1 MIKKMNSFP
10 ELVCTFVTKKK
21 LDYKKLINFFS
32 KIQNTND
39 YKILSN
45 RALDLYCAEISKKNQ
60 NKLRKFCIKNKIDVC
75 IQKAKWRKKKIFL
88 ADMDAT
94 MIKDETLDN
103 LVKIAGIKVDID
115 KLSKLAM
122 DGKISLRDTL
132 KFRVSYLKGKS
143 AQLIKRVIK
152 KIRFNEGSKV
162 LVKTLN
168 KNGYHTSLV
177 TGGFQPI
184 STYVGKVL
192 GFKKVISNRFV
203 IKNNK
208 FTGEYIPITGK
219 QNSKLVYLNEICKEK
234 KLDKL
239 KHALAV
245 GDGANDLGMLQN
257 SGLGIGYHS
266 HQIVKKSVENHIQ
279 FTDLK
284 TILFYLGFTEKEFS
298 K

>member
-1 MIKKMNSFP
+1 
-10 ELVCTFVTKKK
+10 VTKKK

-103 LVKIAGIKVDID
+103 LVKIAGIKADID

-143 AQLIKRVIK
+143 TQLIKRVIK

-168 KNGYHTSLV
+168 RNGYHTSLV

-184 STYVGKVL
+184 STYVGRVL

-219 QNSKLVYLNEICKEK
+219 QNSKLVYLNQICKEK

>member
-1 MIKKMNSFP
+1 MNSSS
-10 ELVCTFVTKKK
+10 ELVCTFVSKKK
-21 LDYKKLINFFS
+21 LDYKKIINFFS
-32 KIQNTND
+32 KIQNTNS
-39 YKILSN
+39 YKILSD
-45 RALDLYCAEISKKNQ
+45 RALDLYCEDISKKN
-60 NKLRKFCIKNKIDVC
+60 KDRLRQFCFKKKIDIC
-75 IQKAKWRKKKIFL
+75 IQKSKWRKKKIFL

-103 LVKIAGIKVDID
+103 LVKIAGIKADID

-143 AQLIKRVIK
+143 TQLIKRVIK
-152 KIRFNEGSKV
+152 KIRFNEGSKI

-192 GFKKVISNRFV
+192 GFKKVVSNRFV

-219 QNSKLVYLNEICKEK
+219 QNSKLVYLNEICKER

-266 HQIVKKSVENHIQ
+266 HQIVKKLVDNQIQ

>member
-1 MIKKMNSFP
+1 MNSSS

-45 RALDLYCAEISKKNQ
+45 RALDLYCAEINKKNQ

-103 LVKIAGIKVDID
+103 LVKIAGIKADID

-143 AQLIKRVIK
+143 TKLIKQVIK

-168 KNGYHTSLV
+168 QNGYHTSLV

-184 STYVGKVL
+184 STYVGRVL

-219 QNSKLVYLNEICKEK
+219 QNSKLVYLNQICKEK

>member
-1 MIKKMNSFP
+1 MNSSS
-10 ELVCTFVTKKK
+10 ELVCTFVTKNK
-21 LDYKKLINFFS
+21 LDYKKIINFFS
-32 KIQNTND
+32 KIQNTNN
-39 YKILSN
+39 YKILSD
-45 RALDLYCAEISKKNQ
+45 RALDLYCEDINKKN
-60 NKLRKFCIKNKIDVC
+60 KDILRKFCFKNKIDIC
-75 IQKAKWRKKKIFL
+75 IQKTKWRKKKIFL

-103 LVKIAGIKVDID
+103 LVKIAGIKADID

-143 AQLIKRVIK
+143 TQLIKRVVK
-152 KIRFNEGSKV
+152 KIRFNDGSNV

-192 GFKKVISNRFV
+192 GFKKVVSNRFV

-234 KLDKL
+234 KLNKL

-266 HQIVKKSVENHIQ
+266 HQIVKKLVDNQIQ

>member
-1 MIKKMNSFP
+1 MNSSS

-32 KIQNTND
+32 KIQNTKD

-45 RALDLYCAEISKKNQ
+45 RALDLYCEEISKKNQ
-60 NKLRKFCIKNKIDVC
+60 NKLRTFCFKNKIDVC
-75 IQKAKWRKKKIFL
+75 IQKSKWRKKKIFL

-103 LVKIAGIKVDID
+103 LVKIAGIKADID

-143 AQLIKRVIK
+143 TKLIKR
-152 KIRFNEGSKV
+152 
-162 LVKTLN
+162 
-168 KNGYHTSLV
+168 
-177 TGGFQPI
+177 
-184 STYVGKVL
+184 
-192 GFKKVISNRFV
+192 V

-219 QNSKLVYLNEICKEK
+219 QNSKLVYLNEVCKKK
-234 KLDKL
+234 KLDKI
-239 KHALAV
+239 KHAISV
-245 GDGANDLGMLQN
+245 GEYF
-257 SGLGIGYHS
+257 I
-266 HQIVKKSVENHIQ
+266 IVSVLN
-279 FTDLK
+279 F
-284 TILFYLGFTEKEFS
+284 
-298 K
+298 

>member
-1 MIKKMNSFP
+1 MNSSS
-10 ELVCTFVTKKK
+10 ELVCTFVTKNK
-21 LDYKKLINFFS
+21 LEYKKIINFFS
-32 KIQNTND
+32 RIQNTKD
-39 YKILSN
+39 YKILSD
-45 RALDLYCAEISKKNQ
+45 RALDLYCEDISRKN
-60 NKLRKFCIKNKIDVC
+60 KDRLRQFCFKNKIDVC
-75 IQKAKWRKKKIFL
+75 IQKSKWRKKKIFL

-103 LVKIAGIKVDID
+103 LVKIAGIKADID

-143 AQLIKRVIK
+143 TQLIKRVIK
-152 KIRFNEGSKV
+152 KIRFNEGSKI

-192 GFKKVISNRFV
+192 GFKKVVSNRFI
-203 IKNNK
+203 IKKNK

-219 QNSKLVYLNEICKEK
+219 QNSKLVYLNEICKMK
-234 KLDKL
+234 KLEKL

-266 HQIVKKSVENHIQ
+266 HQIVKKLVENQIQ
-279 FTDLK
+279 FTDLR

>member
-1 MIKKMNSFP
+1 MSSSS
-10 ELVCTFVTKKK
+10 ELVCTFVTKEK

-32 KIQNTND
+32 KIQNTNN

-45 RALDLYCAEISKKNQ
+45 RALDLYCEDISSKNG
-60 NKLRKFCIKNKIDVC
+60 NRLRKFCYKNKIDVC

-122 DGKISLRDTL
+122 DGKITLRDTL

-143 AQLIKRVIK
+143 TKLIKRVLK
-152 KIRFNEGSKV
+152 KIRFNQGSKV

-219 QNSKLVYLNEICKEK
+219 QNSKLVYLNQICKEK
-234 KLDKL
+234 KLNKL

-266 HQIVKKSVENHIQ
+266 HAIVKKSIENQIQ

>member
-1 MIKKMNSFP
+1 MNNSS

-21 LDYKKLINFFS
+21 LDYKKVINFFS

-39 YKILSN
+39 YKILSQ
-45 RALDLYCAEISKKNQ
+45 RALDLYCENINKKNQ
-60 NKLRKFCIKNKIDVC
+60 DKLRKFCFKNKIDVC

-103 LVKIAGIKVDID
+103 LVKIAEIKADID

-143 AQLIKRVIK
+143 TQLIKRVVK
-152 KIRFNEGSKV
+152 KIRFNKGSKV

-184 STYVGKVL
+184 STFVGKVL
-192 GFKKVISNRFV
+192 GFRKVISNRFV

-239 KHALAV
+239 KHAIAV
-245 GDGANDLGMLQN
+245 GDGANDLGMLRN

-266 HQIVKKSVENHIQ
+266 HQIVKKLVDNQIQ

>member
-1 MIKKMNSFP
+1 MSSSS

-21 LDYKKLINFFS
+21 LDYKNLINFFS

-45 RALDLYCAEISKKNQ
+45 RALDFYCGDISSKNK
-60 NKLRKFCIKNKIDVC
+60 NRLRKFCYKNKIDVC

-122 DGKISLRDTL
+122 DGKITLRDTL

-143 AQLIKRVIK
+143 TQLIKRVLK

-162 LVKTLN
+162 LIKTLN

-192 GFKKVISNRFV
+192 GFKKVISNKFV

-219 QNSKLVYLNEICKEK
+219 QNSKLVYLNQICKEK
-234 KLDKL
+234 KLNKL

-266 HQIVKKSVENHIQ
+266 HAIVKKTIENQIH

-284 TILFYLGFTEKEFS
+284 TILFYLGFSEKEFS

>member
-1 MIKKMNSFP
+1 MSSSS

-45 RALDLYCAEISKKNQ
+45 RALDLYCGDISSKNK
-60 NKLRKFCIKNKIDVC
+60 NRLRKFCYENKIDVC

-94 MIKDETLDN
+94 MIKNETLDN
-103 LVKIAGIKVDID
+103 LVKLAGIKVNID

-143 AQLIKRVIK
+143 TQLIKRVLK

-219 QNSKLVYLNEICKEK
+219 QNSKLIYLNQICKEK

-245 GDGANDLGMLQN
+245 GDGSNDLGMLLN

-266 HQIVKKSVENHIQ
+266 HAIVKKSIENQIQ

>member
-1 MIKKMNSFP
+1 MNSSS
-10 ELVCTFVTKKK
+10 ELVCTFVTKNK
-21 LDYKKLINFFS
+21 LDYKRIINFFS

-39 YKILSN
+39 YKILAN
-45 RALDLYCAEISKKNQ
+45 RALDLYCVDISKKN
-60 NKLRKFCIKNKIDVC
+60 KDRLRKFCFKNKIDVC

-103 LVKIAGIKVDID
+103 LVKIAGIKADID

-143 AQLIKRVIK
+143 TQLIKKVIK

-192 GFKKVISNRFV
+192 GFRKVISNRFV

-219 QNSKLVYLNEICKEK
+219 QNSKLVYLNEICKVK

-266 HQIVKKSVENHIQ
+266 HQIVKKLVDNQIQ

-284 TILFYLGFTEKEFS
+284 TILFYLGFAEKEFS

>member
-1 MIKKMNSFP
+1 MSSSS

-21 LDYKKLINFFS
+21 LVYKNLINFFS
-32 KIQNTND
+32 KIQNTNN

-45 RALDLYCAEISKKNQ
+45 RALDFYCGDISSKNK
-60 NKLRKFCIKNKIDVC
+60 NRLRKFCYKNKIDVC
-75 IQKAKWRKKKIFL
+75 IQKTKWRKKKIFL

-122 DGKISLRDTL
+122 DGKITLRDTL

-143 AQLIKRVIK
+143 TQLIKRVLK

-219 QNSKLVYLNEICKEK
+219 QNSKLVYLNKICREK
-234 KLDKL
+234 KFNKL
-239 KHALAV
+239 KHSLAV

-266 HQIVKKSVENHIQ
+266 HAIVKKNIENQIY

-284 TILFYLGFTEKEFS
+284 TVLFYLGFTEKEFS

>member
-1 MIKKMNSFP
+1 MNSSS
-10 ELVCTFVTKKK
+10 ELVCTFVSKKK
-21 LDYKKLINFFS
+21 LDYKKIINFFS

-39 YKILSN
+39 YKILSH
-45 RALDLYCAEISKKNQ
+45 RALDLYCEDISKKN
-60 NKLRKFCIKNKIDVC
+60 KDRLRKFCFNNKIDVC

-103 LVKIAGIKVDID
+103 LVKIAGIKADID

-143 AQLIKRVIK
+143 TQLIKRVIK
-152 KIRFNEGSKV
+152 KIRFNEGSKI

-192 GFKKVISNRFV
+192 GFKKVVSNRFV

-219 QNSKLVYLNEICKEK
+219 QNSKLVYLNEICKER

-266 HQIVKKSVENHIQ
+266 HQIVKKLVDNQIQ

>member
-1 MIKKMNSFP
+1 MNSSS

-21 LDYKKLINFFS
+21 LDYKKVINFFS
-32 KIQNTND
+32 KIQNTKD
-39 YKILSN
+39 YKILSQ
-45 RALDLYCAEISKKNQ
+45 RALDLYCEDISKKN
-60 NKLRKFCIKNKIDVC
+60 KDRLRKFCFKNKIDVC
-75 IQKAKWRKKKIFL
+75 IQKSKLRKKKIFL

-103 LVKIAGIKVDID
+103 LVKIAGIKADID

-143 AQLIKRVIK
+143 TQLIKRVIK
-152 KIRFNEGSKV
+152 KIRFNEGSKI
-162 LVKTLN
+162 LIKTLN

-192 GFKKVISNRFV
+192 GFKKVVSNRFV

-219 QNSKLVYLNEICKEK
+219 QNSKLVYLNEICMEK

-266 HQIVKKSVENHIQ
+266 HQIVKKLVDNQIQ

>member
-1 MIKKMNSFP
+1 MNSSSK
-10 ELVCTFVTKKK
+10 LVCTFVTKKK

-45 RALDLYCAEISKKNQ
+45 RALDLYCGDISKKKQDRVRN
-60 NKLRKFCIKNKIDVC
+60 FCFKNRIDIC
-75 IQKAKWRKKKIFL
+75 IQKTKWRKKKIFL

-103 LVKIAGIKVDID
+103 IVKIAGIKTDID

-143 AQLIKRVIK
+143 TKLIKRVIK

-177 TGGFQPI
+177 TGSFQPI
-184 STYVGKVL
+184 ATYVGKVL
-192 GFKKVISNRFV
+192 CFKKVISNRFV

-219 QNSKLVYLNEICKEK
+219 QNSKLLYLNEICKKK
-234 KLDKL
+234 KLDKI
-239 KHALAV
+239 KYALAV

-257 SGLGIGYHS
+257 SGLGIGYNS
-266 HQIVKKSVENHIQ
+266 HQIVKKSVDNHIQ

>member
-1 MIKKMNSFP
+1 MSSSS

-45 RALDLYCAEISKKNQ
+45 RALDLYCGDISSKNK
-60 NKLRKFCIKNKIDVC
+60 NRLRKFCYENKIDVC
-75 IQKAKWRKKKIFL
+75 IQKVKWRKKKIFL

-103 LVKIAGIKVDID
+103 LVKLAGIKVNID

-143 AQLIKRVIK
+143 TQLIKRVLK

-219 QNSKLVYLNEICKEK
+219 QNSKLIYLNQICKEK

-245 GDGANDLGMLQN
+245 GDGSNDLGMLLN

-266 HQIVKKSVENHIQ
+266 HAIVKKSIENQIQ

>member
-1 MIKKMNSFP
+1 MNSSS

-21 LDYKKLINFFS
+21 LDYKKVIYFFS
-32 KIQNTND
+32 KIQNATD
-39 YKILSN
+39 YKILSS
-45 RALDLYCAEISKKNQ
+45 RAIDLYCEDINKKNQ
-60 NKLRKFCIKNKIDVC
+60 DKLRKFCFKNKIDIC
-75 IQKAKWRKKKIFL
+75 IQKSKWRKKKIFL

-103 LVKIAGIKVDID
+103 LVKIAGIKADID

-143 AQLIKRVIK
+143 TKLLKRVIK
-152 KIRFNEGSKV
+152 KIKFNEGSRV

-192 GFKKVISNRFV
+192 GFKKVISNKFV
-203 IKNNK
+203 MKNNK
-208 FTGEYIPITGK
+208 FTGDYIPITGK
-219 QNSKLVYLNEICKEK
+219 QNSKLAYLNEICKEK
-234 KLDKL
+234 KLDKI

-266 HQIVKKSVENHIQ
+266 HQIIKKAVSNHIQ
-279 FTDLK
+279 FTDLRS
-284 TILFYLGFTEKEFS
+284 ILFYLGFTEKEFS

>member
-1 MIKKMNSFP
+1 MSSSS

-21 LDYKKLINFFS
+21 LDYKKLTNFFS

-45 RALDLYCAEISKKNQ
+45 RALDLYCGDISSKN
-60 NKLRKFCIKNKIDVC
+60 KIRLRKFCYKNKIDVC

-103 LVKIAGIKVDID
+103 LVKLAGMKVNID

-143 AQLIKRVIK
+143 TNLIKRVIK

-184 STYVGKVL
+184 STHVGKVL
-192 GFKKVISNRFV
+192 GFKKAISNKFV
-203 IKNNK
+203 IKNKK

-219 QNSKLVYLNEICKEK
+219 QNSKLAYLNEICKKK
-234 KLDKL
+234 KLNKL
-239 KHALAV
+239 KHVLAV
-245 GDGANDLGMLQN
+245 GDGANDLGMLHN
-257 SGLGIGYHS
+257 SGLGIGYYS
-266 HQIVKKSVENHIQ
+266 HAIVKKTIENQIH

>member
-1 MIKKMNSFP
+1 MNSSS

-21 LDYKKLINFFS
+21 LDYKKVINFFS

-39 YKILSN
+39 YKILSQ
-45 RALDLYCAEISKKNQ
+45 RALDLYCENINKKNQ
-60 NKLRKFCIKNKIDVC
+60 DKLRKFCFKNKIDVC
-75 IQKAKWRKKKIFL
+75 IQKAKLRKKKIFL

-103 LVKIAGIKVDID
+103 LVKIAGIKADID

-143 AQLIKRVIK
+143 TQLIKRVVK
-152 KIRFNEGSKV
+152 KIRFNKGSKV

-184 STYVGKVL
+184 STFVGKVL
-192 GFKKVISNRFV
+192 GFRKVISNRFV

-239 KHALAV
+239 KHVIAV

>member
-1 MIKKMNSFP
+1 MNSSS
-10 ELVCTFVTKKK
+10 ELVCTFVAKNKLNHKKI
-21 LDYKKLINFFS
+21 INFFS
-32 KIQNTND
+32 KIENTND
-39 YKILSN
+39 YKILSI
-45 RALDLYCAEISKKNQ
+45 RALDLYCDDISKINR
-60 NKLRKFCIKNKIDVC
+60 NRLRNFCFKNKIDIC
-75 IQKAKWRKKKIFL
+75 IQLAKWRKKKIFL

-103 LVKIAGIKVDID
+103 LVKFAGIKVDID

-122 DGKISLRDTL
+122 DGKISLRETL
-132 KFRVSYLKGKS
+132 KSRVSYLKGKS
-143 AQLIKRVIK
+143 AMFIKQVIS

-162 LVKTLN
+162 LLTTLN
-168 KNGYHTSLV
+168 KNGYHTNLV

-184 STYVGKVL
+184 STYVGKFL

-208 FTGEYIPITGK
+208 FTGEYIPTTGK
-219 QNSKLVYLNEICKEK
+219 QNSKLVYLNEICKQK
-234 KLDKL
+234 KLNKFKD
-239 KHALAV
+239 AICV
-245 GDGANDLGMLQN
+245 GDGANDLGILQN
-257 SGLGIGYHS
+257 SGLGIGYYPHS
-266 HQIVKKSVENHIQ
+266 IVKKAVDNNIQ

>member
-1 MIKKMNSFP
+1 MSSSS

-21 LDYKKLINFFS
+21 LDYKKLTNFFS

-45 RALDLYCAEISKKNQ
+45 RALDLYCGDISSKN
-60 NKLRKFCIKNKIDVC
+60 KIRLRKFCYKNKIDVC

-103 LVKIAGIKVDID
+103 LVKLAGMKVNID

-143 AQLIKRVIK
+143 TNLIKRVIK

-184 STYVGKVL
+184 STHVGKVL
-192 GFKKVISNRFV
+192 GFKKAISNKFV
-203 IKNNK
+203 IKNKK

-219 QNSKLVYLNEICKEK
+219 QNSKIVYLNEICKKK
-234 KLDKL
+234 KLNKL
-239 KHALAV
+239 KHVLAV
-245 GDGANDLGMLQN
+245 GDGANDLGMLHN
-257 SGLGIGYHS
+257 SGLGIGYYS
-266 HQIVKKSVENHIQ
+266 HAIVKKTIENQIH

>member
-1 MIKKMNSFP
+1 MSSSS

-21 LDYKKLINFFS
+21 LDYKNLINFFS

-45 RALDLYCAEISKKNQ
+45 RALDFYCGDISSKNK
-60 NKLRKFCIKNKIDVC
+60 NRLRKFCYKNKIDVC

-122 DGKISLRDTL
+122 DGKITLRDTL

-143 AQLIKRVIK
+143 TQLIKRVLK
-152 KIRFNEGSKV
+152 KIKFNEGSKV

-219 QNSKLVYLNEICKEK
+219 QNSKLVYLNQICKEK
-234 KLDKL
+234 KLNKL
-239 KHALAV
+239 NHSLAV
-245 GDGANDLGMLQN
+245 GDGANDLGMLRN

-266 HQIVKKSVENHIQ
+266 HAIVKKTIENQIH

-284 TILFYLGFTEKEFS
+284 TILFYLGFSEKEFS

>member
-1 MIKKMNSFP
+1 MNSSS

-21 LDYKKLINFFS
+21 LDYKTIINFFS

-45 RALDLYCAEISKKNQ
+45 RALDIYCMDISSKNK
-60 NKLRKFCIKNKIDVC
+60 NRLRKFCYENKIDVC

-103 LVKIAGIKVDID
+103 LVKLAGIKVDID

-132 KFRVSYLKGKS
+132 KFRVSYLKS
-143 AQLIKRVIK
+143 RSTNLIKRVIK
-152 KIRFNEGSKV
+152 KIRFNEGSKI

-192 GFKKVISNRFV
+192 GFKKVISNKFV

-234 KLDKL
+234 KLNKI

-257 SGLGIGYHS
+257 SGLGIGYYS
-266 HQIVKKSVENHIQ
+266 HAIVKKSIENQIQ

>member
-1 MIKKMNSFP
+1 
-10 ELVCTFVTKKK
+10 
-21 LDYKKLINFFS
+21 
-32 KIQNTND
+32 
-39 YKILSN
+39 
-45 RALDLYCAEISKKNQ
+45 
-60 NKLRKFCIKNKIDVC
+60 
-75 IQKAKWRKKKIFL
+75 
-88 ADMDAT
+88 MDAT

-103 LVKIAGIKVDID
+103 LVKIAGIKADID

-122 DGKISLRDTL
+122 NGKISLRDTL
-132 KFRVSYLKGKS
+132 KFRVCYLKGKS
-143 AQLIKRVIK
+143 IKLIKKVIK

-192 GFKKVISNRFV
+192 GFRKVISNRFV
-203 IKNNK
+203 TKNNK

-234 KLDKL
+234 KLDKI

-266 HQIVKKSVENHIQ
+266 HQIVKKLVDNQIQ

>member
-1 MIKKMNSFP
+1 MSSSS

-21 LDYKKLINFFS
+21 LDYKNLINFFS

-45 RALDLYCAEISKKNQ
+45 RALDFYCGDISSKNK
-60 NKLRKFCIKNKIDVC
+60 NRLRKFCYKNKIDVC

-122 DGKISLRDTL
+122 DGKITLRDTL

-143 AQLIKRVIK
+143 TQLIKRVLK

-184 STYVGKVL
+184 STYVAKVL
-192 GFKKVISNRFV
+192 GFKKVISNKFV

-219 QNSKLVYLNEICKEK
+219 QNSKLVYLNQICKEK
-234 KLDKL
+234 KLNKL

-266 HQIVKKSVENHIQ
+266 HAIVKKTIENQIH

-284 TILFYLGFTEKEFS
+284 TILFYLGFSEKEFS

>member
-1 MIKKMNSFP
+1 MSSSC

-21 LDYKKLINFFS
+21 LDYKNLINFFS

-45 RALDLYCAEISKKNQ
+45 RALDFYCDDISSKNR
-60 NKLRKFCIKNKIDVC
+60 NRLRKFCYKNKIDVC
-75 IQKAKWRKKKIFL
+75 IQKTKWRKKKIFL

-94 MIKDETLDN
+94 MIKDETLDS

-122 DGKISLRDTL
+122 DGKITLRDTL

-143 AQLIKRVIK
+143 TQLIKRVLK

-219 QNSKLVYLNEICKEK
+219 QNSKLVYLNQICKEK
-234 KLDKL
+234 KLNKL

-266 HQIVKKSVENHIQ
+266 HAIVKKTIENQIH

-284 TILFYLGFTEKEFS
+284 TILFYLGFSEKEFS

>member
-1 MIKKMNSFP
+1 MSSSS

-21 LDYKKLINFFS
+21 LDYKKLTNFFS

-45 RALDLYCAEISKKNQ
+45 RALDLYCGDISSKN
-60 NKLRKFCIKNKIDVC
+60 KIRLRKFCYKNKIDVC

-103 LVKIAGIKVDID
+103 LVKLAGMKVNID

-143 AQLIKRVIK
+143 TNLIKRVIK

-184 STYVGKVL
+184 STHVGKVL
-192 GFKKVISNRFV
+192 GFKKAISNKFV
-203 IKNNK
+203 IKNKK

-219 QNSKLVYLNEICKEK
+219 QNSKLVYLNEICKKK
-234 KLDKL
+234 KLNKL
-239 KHALAV
+239 KHVLAV

-257 SGLGIGYHS
+257 SGLGIGYYS
-266 HQIVKKSVENHIQ
+266 HAIVKKSIENQIH

>member
-1 MIKKMNSFP
+1 MNSSS
-10 ELVCTFVTKKK
+10 ELVCTFVAKKK
-21 LDYKKLINFFS
+21 LDYKKIINFFS

-45 RALDLYCAEISKKNQ
+45 RALDLYCEDISKKN
-60 NKLRKFCIKNKIDVC
+60 KDRLRQFCFKNKIDVC

-103 LVKIAGIKVDID
+103 LVKIAGIKADID

-143 AQLIKRVIK
+143 TQLIKRVIK
-152 KIRFNEGSKV
+152 KIRFNEGSKI

-192 GFKKVISNRFV
+192 GFKKVVSNRFV

-266 HQIVKKSVENHIQ
+266 HQIVKKLVDNQIQ

>member
-1 MIKKMNSFP
+1 MSSSS

-21 LDYKKLINFFS
+21 LDYKKLTNFFS

-45 RALDLYCAEISKKNQ
+45 RALDLYCGDISSKN
-60 NKLRKFCIKNKIDVC
+60 KIRLRKFCYKNKIDVC

-103 LVKIAGIKVDID
+103 LVKLAGMKVNID

-143 AQLIKRVIK
+143 TNLIKRVIK

-184 STYVGKVL
+184 STHVGKVL
-192 GFKKVISNRFV
+192 GFKKAISNKFV
-203 IKNNK
+203 IKNKK

-219 QNSKLVYLNEICKEK
+219 QNSKLVYLNEICKKK
-234 KLDKL
+234 KLNKL
-239 KHALAV
+239 KHVLAV
-245 GDGANDLGMLQN
+245 GDGANDLGMLEN
-257 SGLGIGYHS
+257 SGLGIGYYS
-266 HQIVKKSVENHIQ
+266 HAIVKKTIENQIH

>member
-1 MIKKMNSFP
+1 MNSSS
-10 ELVCTFVTKKK
+10 ELVCTFVTKNQ
-21 LDYKKLINFFS
+21 LDYKKIINFFS
-32 KIQNTND
+32 KIQNTNS
-39 YKILSN
+39 YKILSD
-45 RALDLYCAEISKKNQ
+45 RALDLYCEDISRKN
-60 NKLRKFCIKNKIDVC
+60 KDRLRQFCYKNKIDVC
-75 IQKAKWRKKKIFL
+75 IQKSKWRKKKIFL

-103 LVKIAGIKVDID
+103 LVKIAGIKADID

-143 AQLIKRVIK
+143 TQLIKRVIK
-152 KIRFNEGSKV
+152 KIRFNEGSKI

-192 GFKKVISNRFV
+192 GFKKVVSNRFV

-208 FTGEYIPITGK
+208 FTGKYIPITGK

-234 KLDKL
+234 KLNKL
-239 KHALAV
+239 KHALAI

-266 HQIVKKSVENHIQ
+266 HQIVKKLVENQIQ
-279 FTDLK
+279 FTDLR

>member
-1 MIKKMNSFP
+1 MSSSS

-21 LDYKKLINFFS
+21 LDYKKLINSFS

-45 RALDLYCAEISKKNQ
+45 RALDLYCGDISSKN
-60 NKLRKFCIKNKIDVC
+60 KIRLRKFCYKNKIDVC

-103 LVKIAGIKVDID
+103 LVKLAGMKVNID

-143 AQLIKRVIK
+143 TNLIKRVIK

-184 STYVGKVL
+184 STHVGKVL
-192 GFKKVISNRFV
+192 GFKKAISNKFV
-203 IKNNK
+203 IKNKK

-219 QNSKLVYLNEICKEK
+219 QNSKLVYLNEICKKK
-234 KLDKL
+234 KLNKL
-239 KHALAV
+239 KHVLAV
-245 GDGANDLGMLQN
+245 GDGANDLGMLHN
-257 SGLGIGYHS
+257 SGLGIGYYS
-266 HQIVKKSVENHIQ
+266 HAIVKKTIENQIH

>member
-1 MIKKMNSFP
+1 MNSSS
-10 ELVCTFVTKKK
+10 ELVCTFVTNNK
-21 LDYKKLINFFS
+21 LDYKKIINFFS
-32 KIQNTND
+32 KIQNTNS
-39 YKILSN
+39 YKILSD
-45 RALDLYCAEISKKNQ
+45 RALDLYCEDISKKN
-60 NKLRKFCIKNKIDVC
+60 KDRLRQFCFKNKIDVC
-75 IQKAKWRKKKIFL
+75 IQEAKWRKKKIFL

-103 LVKIAGIKVDID
+103 LVKIAGIKADID

-143 AQLIKRVIK
+143 TQLIKRVIK

-192 GFKKVISNRFV
+192 GFRKVISNRFV

-266 HQIVKKSVENHIQ
+266 HQIVKKLVENHIQ

>member
-1 MIKKMNSFP
+1 MNSSS

-39 YKILSN
+39 YKILSK
-45 RALDLYCAEISKKNQ
+45 RALDLYCAEISKKKK

-103 LVKIAGIKVDID
+103 LVKIAGIKADID

-143 AQLIKRVIK
+143 TQLIKRVIK

-168 KNGYHTSLV
+168 RNGYHTSLV

-184 STYVGKVL
+184 STYVGRVL

-203 IKNNK
+203 VKNNK

-219 QNSKLVYLNEICKEK
+219 QNSKLVYLNQICKEK

>member
-1 MIKKMNSFP
+1 MNSSS
-10 ELVCTFVTKKK
+10 ELVCTFVSKKK
-21 LDYKKLINFFS
+21 LDYKKIINFFS

-39 YKILSN
+39 YKILSH
-45 RALDLYCAEISKKNQ
+45 RALDLYCEDISKKN
-60 NKLRKFCIKNKIDVC
+60 KDRLRKFCFSNKIDVC

-103 LVKIAGIKVDID
+103 LVKIAGIKANID

-143 AQLIKRVIK
+143 TQLIKRVIK
-152 KIRFNEGSKV
+152 KIRFNEGSKI

-192 GFKKVISNRFV
+192 GFKKVVSNRFV

-219 QNSKLVYLNEICKEK
+219 QNSKLVYLNEICMEK

-266 HQIVKKSVENHIQ
+266 HQIVKKLVDNQIQ